1 MARIASPWLRPTTLA
16 AVAASTLFVLSGCN
30 RNAADPPMPRAEVF
44 PVAPST
50 PGDTSV
56 PTASS
61 VMAPAEV
68 APTASKGSPPATRS
82 NATLTDKQES
92 TAMPLGGQANDHSA
106 PKAVEA
112 TSGAKAASAQ

>member
-1 MARIASPWLRPTTLA
+1 MSRTASPWLRPTTLA
-16 AVAASTLFVLSGCN
+16 AVAASTLFVLSGCD
-30 RNAADPPMPRAEVF
+30 RNASDPPMPRADVF

-56 PTASS
+56 PSASS
-61 VMAPAEV
+61 VVAPAEV
-68 APTASKGSPPATRS
+68 APPAAKDSPPATQS
-82 NATLTDKQES
+82 NAPLTDKQES

-112 TSGAKAASAQ
+112 ASGARAP